1 MSAGRVGALVRPY
14 LRPHLALAAILLL
27 ALGLRL
33 WGVFHDL
40 PFSYFGDELHF
51 MKRSAALGTG
61 DLNPHWFHKPAF
73 LMYVLAFADGLY
85 YLFGR
90 LTGELESTGELASRL
105 LVAPG
110 PFLLIGRLVVM
121 ASGVATVLVVYLLAR
136 RVFASVAAAVAA
148 GLIAAVLA
156 PMVASSV
163 VIKSDMTCGLLIAL
177 SVLAYVRGRQDERLR
192 PLVVASLL
200 AGAAMGTHYYGSV
213 LVPTYVLLELWRA
226 VERRR
231 DGSAALGRWRRALL
245 RAALVPVLFT
255 AGFFATSPYNFLDP
269 TWGRATADLVRET
282 IRPHPEKVHFEPDTK
297 TQYRPGREAAGSAA
311 ISFLE
316 MLTSRKSLG
325 LALTLMAGLGLVEV
339 LRRRETRWYGLLVL
353 VPCLVFFAAAITTHA
368 FHAQPRHLN
377 AVYALLATLVWP
389 GALLLARAVPAARRR
404 PGTAARLAL
413 LLTAAACVP
422 TVLEVARTL
431 RSINRLDSRLVAYRW
446 IVANVPRDARILMD
460 DYGPPV
466 PPNAA
471 ALARQ
476 EAVLETLEPG
486 PFTHHQHTRLDLLR
500 RHPPRDGRDVD
511 ELGHQWWLPAEK
523 SDEELR
529 SNAIDLDMGN
539 PIVSRR
545 PATLAAYRSR
555 GVRYVVTNSIAHD
568 LYLHPK
574 KGRATSFPSFAR
586 FYRELRATTPLRTF
600 DPAAWRGK
608 GPVVWVYDL
617 AAVERPAG

>member
-1 MSAGRVGALVRPY
+1 MTAGRVGAPG
-14 LRPHLALAAILLL
+14 RPHPALAAILLL

-73 LMYVLAFADGLY
+73 LMYVLAFADGVY
-85 YLFGR
+85 YLAGR
-90 LTGELESTGELASRL
+90 LTGAFDSTGELASRL

-121 ASGVATVLVVYLLAR
+121 LSGVATVAVVFLLAR
-136 RVFASVAAAVAA
+136 RVFASAAAAVAA
-148 GLIAAVLA
+148 GLVAAVLA
-156 PMVASSV
+156 PMVASSI

-177 SVLAYVRGRQDERLR
+177 SVLAYVRGWQGERLR

-200 AGAAMGTHYYGSV
+200 AGAAMGTHYYGGV
-213 LVPTYVLLELWRA
+213 LVPTYALLELWRA
-226 VERRR
+226 AERGRR
-231 DGSAALGRWRRALL
+231 GPATPGAWRRALA

-269 TWGRATADLVRET
+269 SWGRATAELVRET
-282 IRPHPEKVHFEPDTK
+282 LRPHPEEARFEPDTR
-297 TQYRPGREAAGSAA
+297 THFRPGGEAAAAAA
-311 ISFLE
+311 IYFLE
-316 MLTSRKSLG
+316 MLTSAKALG
-325 LALTLMAGLGLVEV
+325 LPLTLLAAIGMMET

-353 VPCLVFFAAAITTHA
+353 VPCLVFFAAATTTHA

-377 AVYALLATLVWP
+377 AVYPLLATLAWP
-389 GALLLARAVPAARRR
+389 GGLLLARAVPAARR
-404 PGTAARLAL
+404 GDATAARVAL
-413 LLTAAACVP
+413 VLIAAACVP
-422 TVLEVARTL
+422 TVLEVVETQ

-446 IVANVPRDARILMD
+446 IVANLPRDARILLD
-460 DYGPPV
+460 DYGPPL

-471 ALARQ
+471 SLARQ
-476 EAVLETLEPG
+476 RAVLDTLEPG
-486 PFTHHQHTRLDLLR
+486 PFTHHQHARLDLLR
-500 RHPPRDGRDVD
+500 RHPPRDGRDID
-511 ELGHQWWLPAEK
+511 ELGHPWWLPAEK

-529 SNAIDLDMGN
+529 SDAVDLDMGN

-555 GVRYVVTNSIAHD
+555 GVRYVVTNSFARD
-568 LYLHPK
+568 LYLHPA
-574 KGRATSFPSFAR
+574 KGRAASFPSFAR
-586 FYRELRATTPLRTF
+586 FYRELRAMTPLRTF
-600 DPAAWRGK
+600 DPRAWEGK

-617 AAVERPAG
+617 APIEARAP